1 MKKLSRRKKEKDDAD
16 PFECTNH
23 QNNVLEILLSF
34 ANAGED
40 DIDI

>member
-1 MKKLSRRKKEKDDAD
+1 VRTLIRLKKEKDDAD
-16 PFECTNH
+16 PYEYINR
-23 QNNVLEILLSF
+23 QNNVLEILLFF